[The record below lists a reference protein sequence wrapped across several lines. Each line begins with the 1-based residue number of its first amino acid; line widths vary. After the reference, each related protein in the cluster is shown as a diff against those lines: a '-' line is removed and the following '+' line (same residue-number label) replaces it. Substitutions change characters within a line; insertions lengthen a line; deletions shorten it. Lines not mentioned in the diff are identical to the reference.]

1 MATRRNTRGRRGG
14 RRHNRKPA
22 AHRNTASAPRRNRR
36 RAVAHN
42 THQHHRRSRRRNTA
56 TGGMGS
62 EIVIGGVAGITALAI
77 NYLSPYVPLLS
88 DAGISGAIKKG
99 IIGLVV
105 RMLAKF
111 LGASN
116 NITTGITVGTIVAVV
131 VQAAGSLGV
140 SLPRSVI
147 PLPASA
153 GTAVPQAAV
162 AAGNAAA
169 AGNGAPMGYLR
180 PMSYAGVGNQWG
192 GMNGIARVGSR
203 YARR

>member
-1 MATRRNTRGRRGG
+1 MATKNRGRRGG

-42 THQHHRRSRRRNTA
+42 RVSHRRRHRNT

-62 EIVIGGVAGITALAI
+62 EVVIGGVAGLTALAI

-88 DAGISGAIKKG
+88 DSGISGAIKKG

-111 LGASN
+111 LGASAN
-116 NITTGITVGTIVAVV
+116 VTTGITVGTIVAVV

-140 SLPRSVI
+140 SLPNSVI
-147 PLPASA
+147 PLPRTSS
-153 GTAVPQAAV
+153 GAVPAAAIQAQ
-162 AAGNAAA
+162 GAAA
-169 AGNGAPMGYLR
+169 AGNAAPMGYLR
-180 PMSYAGVGNQWG
+180 PMSYQGTGNQWN

-203 YARR
+203 YGRR